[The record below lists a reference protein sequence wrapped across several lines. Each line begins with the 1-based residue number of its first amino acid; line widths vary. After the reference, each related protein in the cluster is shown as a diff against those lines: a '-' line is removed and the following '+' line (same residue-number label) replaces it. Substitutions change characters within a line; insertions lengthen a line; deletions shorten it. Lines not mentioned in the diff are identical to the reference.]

1 MAWALR
7 GRYAQ
12 PYTTGFAKP
21 IPRGANTCNRM
32 YLENG
37 LVVSF
42 HTPNQGPWVGG
53 GFMGRAHSG
62 VVGHA
67 LGMVMEYPMG
77 MSWRCR
83 VGLGTALVGVAIT
96 AG

>member
-1 MAWALR
+1 
-7 GRYAQ
+7 
-12 PYTTGFAKP
+12 
-21 IPRGANTCNRM
+21 
-32 YLENG
+32 
-37 LVVSF
+37 
-42 HTPNQGPWVGG
+42 
-53 GFMGRAHSG
+53 
-62 VVGHA
+62 